1 MKKLW
6 VFLCVLAL
14 GVETSGVGWFQN
26 GGSEWLPINANISYR
41 VWDANKQ
48 NVLKDRTVK
57 PVDCNPMVYP

>member
-1 MKKLW
+1 M
-6 VFLCVLAL
+6 

-48 NVLKDRTVK
+48 NVLRDWTVK